1 MKYMF
6 IYLFIISF
14 LYDFFKFIIIL
25 FNSLTSKLLI
35 HYYFL
40 LKLDFKI
47 MISSYLR
54 NNTSN
59 KKKNKKRNALIR
71 VRSFD

>member
-25 FNSLTSKLLI
+25 FNSLTSKLSI
-35 HYYFL
+35 HYFFL
-40 LKLDFKI
+40 LKLDFRI

-59 KKKNKKRNALIR
+59 IKKNIKRNALIR

>member
-59 KKKNKKRNALIR
+59 KKKKQKKECINKGKE
-71 VRSFD
+71 F